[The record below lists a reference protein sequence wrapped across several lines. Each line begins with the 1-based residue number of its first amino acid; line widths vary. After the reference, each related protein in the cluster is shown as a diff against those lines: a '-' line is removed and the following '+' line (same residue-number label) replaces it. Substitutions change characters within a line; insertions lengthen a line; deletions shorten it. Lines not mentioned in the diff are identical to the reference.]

1 MKFDYAITISSIVN
15 IIIYLAIIIAL
26 YKGMQRWKSFLRRS
40 KEMDK
45 KLDDSESNLVA
56 AEEFGMILTLIDRY
70 NSEEVKSKYHVIK
83 SLEDLK

>member
-56 AEEFGMILTLIDRY
+56 AEEFRMIPILIDRY
-70 NSEEVKSKYHVIK
+70 NSGEVKSKYHVIK
-83 SLEDLK
+83 SLKDLR